1 MKKAA
6 LLFLI
11 ISLSMAMVF
20 ADDALEIKTQTHE
33 IPESDI
39 TIDSVA
45 GAKKTEAIQ
54 GSDVVTIDD
63 VSDVLD
69 AYYRSQRDNLPE
81 IGRPRVA
88 LVLSGGGAKGIAHI
102 PIIEALEKYGIPIDK
117 VYGTSMGAL
126 IGGLYCAGYSPKEMT
141 QIVKDSDLMS
151 LFTSFDSSGYK
162 EVPDAFDYNANNV
175 FSISLGKGIG
185 GVSGLIDDYQ
195 IMNFLNQCVGN
206 IPDDIDF
213 DKDLVVP
220 FECNASDMLTGDEVV
235 LRKGSL
241 LTAMRASMSIP
252 VVFEPVL
259 VGEDEA
265 VLMDGGIVSNYI
277 VHRAILEGYD
287 IIIVE
292 TLNGYRKNKLTTE
305 SYSSL
310 SGVVS
315 GTLSIILN
323 NVSKGEVELADYWFS
338 PDLTTFNTFSFGA
351 VDGILQKGYEEVE
364 QQQAK
369 LEEIAA
375 LFSED
380 QKVFKDPDR
389 VSEYHTKYK
398 EVAKGRFY
406 SSSASRHEDSMGKSR
421 ISLGAYGTGGYG
433 FYFVKEKDDFSEYTR
448 HVFLPTVSLRGFL
461 KDIKGLPLSLDLRFK
476 TTAGRTSDLSA
487 MALYRFSGDYGERFF
502 GLGRLTA
509 GIGSLSAVNDKNEQL
524 RFKMIEGRVAADFG
538 VLVTNEY
545 DHQAQAY
552 ITLDNAWGAM
562 NSDDGFLSEYG
573 FVPSFTVS
581 GVYYPDYT
589 PGFFDN
595 DGGRFDVKGTFG
607 YNVKQQ
613 KIMYS
618 IALAAEY
625 KFELSERLS
634 VRVDG
639 KAYTSKG
646 LIPLRSTFMQYGGWD
661 GMPGYSPDI
670 LYADFICGGAGVQFQ
685 LTSGFVSTFLS
696 VVIRGGVRAD
706 LQYGIFSALGVV
718 DFDSW
723 APFADSFTSGK
734 WDLGISVGYGI
745 HSLLGDMILGVGF
758 NKNLQLA
765 LYVELR

>member
-11 ISLSMAMVF
+11 LSVSMVMVF
-20 ADDALEIKTQTHE
+20 ADNPV

-39 TIDSVA
+39 ATDIVV
-45 GAKKTEAIQ
+45 GFKGTEALQ
-54 GSDVVTIDD
+54 NEKVVTIED
-63 VSDVLD
+63 VNEVLD
-69 AYYRSQRDNLPE
+69 AYYRSQRNDLPE

-102 PIIEALEKYGIPIDK
+102 PILEALEKYGIPIDK

-151 LFTSFDSSGYK
+151 LFTSIESSGYK
-162 EVPDAFDYNANNV
+162 EVSGAFDYNTNNV
-175 FSISLGKGIG
+175 FTISLGKGIG
-185 GVSGLIDDYQ
+185 GVAGLIDDYQ

-235 LRKGSL
+235 LRQGSL

-252 VVFEPVL
+252 VVFDPVV
-259 VGEDEA
+259 VGEGEA
-265 VLMDGGIVSNYI
+265 VLMDGGLVSNYI

-292 TLNGYRKNKLTTE
+292 TLNGYRKNKLTAE

-351 VDGILQKGYEEVE
+351 VDGILQKGYDEVE
-364 QQQAK
+364 EQKAK

-375 LFSED
+375 LFTED

-389 VSEYHTKYK
+389 VSEYHTNYK
-398 EVAKGRFY
+398 EVDKGRFY
-406 SSSASRHEDSMGKSR
+406 SSSASKHEDSMDKSR
-421 ISLGAYGTGGYG
+421 VSLGVYGTGGYG
-433 FYFVKEKDDFSEYTR
+433 FYFKKDTDDPSQYTR
-448 HVFLPTVSLRGFL
+448 HVFFPTVSLRGFL
-461 KDIKGLPLSLDLRFK
+461 KDLKGLPLSLDLRLK
-476 TTAGRTSDLSA
+476 TTAGRSSELSA
-487 MALYRFSGDYGERFF
+487 MALYRFGEDYGERFF
-502 GLGRLTA
+502 GIGRLTA
-509 GIGSLSAVNDKNEQL
+509 ELGSISAASDKNEQI

-538 VLVTNEY
+538 VFVTNEY

-552 ITLDNAWGAM
+552 ITLDNVWGAM
-562 NSDDGFLSEYG
+562 NSKDGFLSEYG
-573 FVPSFTVS
+573 FVPSITVS
-581 GVYYPDYT
+581 GIYFPDYT

-595 DGGRFDVKGTFG
+595 DGGRFDVKGRFG

-618 IALAAEY
+618 IALAGQY
-625 KFELSERLS
+625 KFEMSERLS
-634 VRVDG
+634 VMVDG
-639 KAYTSKG
+639 KAFTSKG
-646 LIPLRSTFMQYGGWD
+646 LIPLRSTFMQYGGWE
-661 GMPGYSPDI
+661 GMPGYSVDI
-670 LYADFICGGAGVQFQ
+670 LYADFIYGGAGVQFQ

-696 VVIRGGVRAD
+696 VVVRGGVRAD
-706 LQYGIFSALGVV
+706 LQYGIISTFGDE
-718 DFDSW
+718 DFNSW
-723 APFADSFTSGK
+723 TPFADCFTSGK
-734 WDLGISVGYGI
+734 WDLGIAVGYGI
-745 HSLLGDMILGVGF
+745 HSIIGDMILGVGF
-758 NKNLQLA
+758 NKNLQMA